1 MGKGKGLYE
10 INPTLPTT
18 TTTTTKGEEVFGGV

>member
-18 TTTTTKGEEVFGGV
+18 TTTTKGEEVFGGV